1 MPNKVSGLR
10 EKVDVRLAV
19 MRMTKAELAGV
30 CGCSPQSLNSLLNQG
45 NPKVGTLCAMAD
57 ALKVDVAVFFEEG
70 VPASLL
76 QVAEPAAAPAK
87 RERRKKAEA

>member
-1 MPNKVSGLR
+1 MLNRVSSLR
-10 EKVDVRLAV
+10 EKIDVRLAV
-19 MRMTKAELAGV
+19 LQMTKVELAKA
-30 CGCSPQSLNSLLNQG
+30 CGFTPQAFNGLLNQG
-45 NPKVGTLCAMAD
+45 NPKVGTLCAIAD